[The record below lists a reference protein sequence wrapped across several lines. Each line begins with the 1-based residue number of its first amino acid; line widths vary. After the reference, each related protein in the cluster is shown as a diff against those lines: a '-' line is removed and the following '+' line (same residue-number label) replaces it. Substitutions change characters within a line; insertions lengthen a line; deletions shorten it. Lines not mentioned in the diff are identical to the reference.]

1 VLRSPLI
8 WRITVKIA
16 MAALF
21 FLSGSFC
28 LGQSSSLLV
37 TDTPKKC
44 PVPVI
49 TNKIPTEKIQAPSN
63 TADLNSVIVSV
74 EAALKCY
81 QDNVGVGPDALPKLQ
96 KAELDFK
103 TTTGKIG
110 GLSVSIFVFAIKGSK
125 ENDVTNEITFTYALK
140 TKEPSGGHAL
150 LRKIPPQPLADAIV
164 ADLQAA
170 AGAVKESSKL
180 SNLPFNQL
188 KVVLTFGVVLDGSA
202 SVNVPVHLVTLGGGG
217 EYKKNEAQ
225 TVTLTFAPPDSK

>member
-1 VLRSPLI
+1 VTIVL
-8 WRITVKIA
+8 
-16 MAALF
+16 AALF
-21 FLSGSFC
+21 LLSSLSC
-28 LGQSSSLLV
+28 LGQTASSV
-37 TDTPKKC
+37 MTDTPKKF

-49 TNKIPTEKIQAPSN
+49 TSKLPAEKIQAPSG

-81 QDNVGVGPDALPKLQ
+81 QDNVGSGPDALPKLQ

-110 GLSVSIFVFAIKGSK
+110 GLSVNFFVFAIKGSK
-125 ENDVTNEITFTYALK
+125 ENDKTNEITFTYALN

-150 LRKIPPQPLADAIV
+150 LKKIPPQPLADEIA

-170 AGAVKESSKL
+170 AAGVKQSSKL
-180 SNLPFNQL
+180 SNLSFSQL
-188 KVVLTFGVVLDGSA
+188 KVMLTFGVLLDGSV
-202 SVNVPVHLVTLGGGG
+202 SVNVPVHLVTLGAGG
-217 EYKKNEAQ
+217 EYKNNEAQ